1 MRRALA
7 AVAVA
12 TLALAGCASSS
23 EGPSAKESP
32 TAGSSAGSPSESPSP
47 DAPSTSPSAADD
59 SADAIEI
66 EIEGD
71 RVTPS
76 GERVDAK
83 VGEPITLHVK
93 SDRAAELHVHSSPE
107 QELAVKAGE
116 STLTIK
122 INTPGIVEVEEHHS
136 ETVVLQ
142 LEVR

>member
-12 TLALAGCASSS
+12 TLALTGCSTSA
-23 EGPSAKESP
+23 GPSAKD
-32 TAGSSAGSPSESPSP
+32 TAAKSTPGDSAGQSGSSSGST
-47 DAPSTSPSAADD
+47 TSGQ

-66 EIEGD
+66 SIKGD
-71 RVTPS
+71 DVEPMGKRV
-76 GERVDAK
+76 EVKA
-83 VGEPITLHVK
+83 GEPVTLHVK

-107 QELAVKAGE
+107 QELEVEPGE
-116 STLTIK
+116 STLTVTIK
-122 INTPGIVEVEEHHS
+122 TPGIVDVEEHHS

>member
-23 EGPSAKESP
+23 EEPSAKESL
-32 TAGSSAGSPSESPSP
+32 TATRSAGSPSPE
-47 DAPSTSPSAADD
+47 APSTSPSAADD